1 MTPALL
7 TLSHGSR
14 HPRAAAGID
23 RLTQAAGRE
32 LGVTARAAHLEF
44 DTPTLIDAA
53 SDLAAAGHRRAVVVP
68 LLFTDAFHARHDVPA
83 ALDAARRASGLE
95 LIPARGL
102 GTGADIADVLAAHTR
117 PTPGRRLALGHVGSS
132 HASAEQAVRDL
143 AALLAARLG
152 RDVDVV
158 RATGTQGVQGAQ
170 GASISTDTH
179 VVPLFVTD
187 ALLLDRLRTTGAST
201 DPPLGEAL
209 AGIVAD
215 RYRTAP
221 DHT

>member
-83 ALDAARRASGLE
+83 ALDAARRASGLD

-102 GTGADIADVLAAHTR
+102 GTGADIADILAAHTR

-152 RDVDVV
+152 RDVGVA
-158 RATGTQGVQGAQ
+158 RATGGGV
-170 GASISTDTH
+170 ASISDGAH
-179 VVPLFVTD
+179 LIPLFVTD
-187 ALLLDRLRTTGAST
+187 ALLLDRLRTARPRVTA
-201 DPPLGEAL
+201 DPPLTDAL
-209 AGIVAD
+209 RDVVAA
-215 RYRTAP
+215 RYRAALT
-221 DHT
+221 